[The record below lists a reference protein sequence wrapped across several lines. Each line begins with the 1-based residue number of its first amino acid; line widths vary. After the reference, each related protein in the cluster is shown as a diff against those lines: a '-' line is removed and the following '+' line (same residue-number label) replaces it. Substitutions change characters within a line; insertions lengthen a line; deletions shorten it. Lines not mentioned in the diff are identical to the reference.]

1 MLDVRWV
8 LALVILVAVAA
19 YAQQITLESTL
30 NIPIGTKQNLYITIE
45 NTYDKHIKKI
55 YVYHYRCTYDG
66 YCYYSSSPQSIYD
79 DACKEIG
86 DFSGYSYDQVI
97 PPGGKAT
104 FLAGTITIE
113 PTARRGPA
121 YLHCPARHAKSGLL
135 IRAKM
140 ADDTEWSKVV
150 WIDSLNLVPQGEK
163 GFDILIVSSEKGSAY
178 ITQLEQEVKTLRQQ
192 VETLKSQQTSNAATA
207 TITTTVIRTET
218 VTKTV
223 ANPETVT
230 VVEKTSDMTPL
241 LTGIAIALIAILL
254 ALAKKR

>member
-1 MLDVRWV
+1 MLGVRWC
-8 LALVILVAVAA
+8 LALVVLAAVAA

-30 NIPIGTKQNLYITIE
+30 NIPIGTKQNIYITIE
-45 NTYDKHIKKI
+45 NTYDKHIKRI
-55 YVYHYRCTYDG
+55 RVFHYRCDYG
-66 YCYYSSSPQSIYD
+66 GECYYSSSSSIYD
-79 DACKEIG
+79 NACKEIG
-86 DFSGYSYDQVI
+86 YFSGYSYDQVI

-121 YLHCPARHAKSGLL
+121 YLHCPARYAKSGLL
-135 IRAKM
+135 IRAVM
-140 ADDTEWSKVV
+140 ADDTEWSKIV

-192 VETLKSQQTSNAATA
+192 VEALKSQQTPSAATA
-207 TITTTVIRTET
+207 TVTITVTRTET

-241 LTGIAIALIAILL
+241 LAGIAIALIAILL
-254 ALAKKR
+254 ALAKRR